1 MNKGIS
7 RKNFIKTTAISI
19 AALPLGNLALGDDLK
34 SSQQLTP
41 PAADG
46 KVTLNIFS
54 KHLQWLNY
62 TDMANQ
68 AARLGFEGIDLTV
81 RKGGHVLPE
90 RVNDDLPKAL
100 LAAKAAGISI
110 NSITTDIV
118 DADDQL
124 THDVL
129 KAASA
134 AGIKSY
140 RMGWYS
146 YDKKL
151 SPLQNVDQLKKR
163 FAALAKVNQQ
173 YQMRGDYEHHTGRF
187 GNSIWDLYEAIKS
200 LSPQHVGV
208 QFDIHHATI
217 DGAMAWPINLNLIK
231 DYVRSTTIKDFYWNK
246 TAKGWEI
253 ANAPLGQGMVEF
265 KKYFAQLKNFG
276 FKGPIIMHFEYPLG
290 GADQGAAK
298 LTLPK
303 EQVLASM
310 QADVD
315 TLKGWLKESGL
326 N

>member
-1 MNKGIS
+1 MNEGIS
-7 RKNFIKTTAISI
+7 RKNFIKTTAIGL
-19 AALPLGNLALGDDLK
+19 AALPLGNLALGDDRK
-34 SSQQLTP
+34 SSQHLTAA
-41 PAADG
+41 AADD
-46 KVTLNIFS
+46 KITLNIFS

-68 AARLGFEGIDLTV
+68 AARLGLEGIDLTV

-90 RVNDDLPKAL
+90 QVKENLPRAL
-100 LAAKAAGISI
+100 IAVKQAGLSI

-118 DADDQL
+118 DADDKL

-129 KAASA
+129 NAASA

-163 FAALAKVNQQ
+163 FAVLAKVNER
-173 YQMRGDYEHHTGRF
+173 YQIRGDYEHHTGRF
-187 GNSIWDLYEAIKS
+187 GNSMWDLYAAIKDI
-200 LSPQHVGV
+200 SPQWIGC

-217 DGAMAWPINLNLIK
+217 DGAMAWPINLDLIK

-246 TAKGWEI
+246 TAKGWDI
-253 ANAPLGQGMVEF
+253 ANAPLGHGMVEF
-265 KKYFAQLKNFG
+265 KKYFAQLKTFG

-290 GADQGAAK
+290 GADQGISK
-298 LTLPK
+298 LTLPQD
-303 EQVLASM
+303 QVLASM
-310 QADVD
+310 QADVN

-326 N
+326 M